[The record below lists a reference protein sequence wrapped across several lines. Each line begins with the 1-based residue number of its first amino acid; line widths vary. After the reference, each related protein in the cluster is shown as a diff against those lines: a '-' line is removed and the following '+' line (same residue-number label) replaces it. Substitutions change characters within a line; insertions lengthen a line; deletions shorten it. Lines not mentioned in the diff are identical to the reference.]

1 MPESRTDRFDRLV
14 APHLDALLRV
24 AFRLVRNAPDAEDLV
39 QDTCIAACEHPADV
53 DTARQPVHW
62 LLRVLHNR
70 FLDRTRQLRRRPQV
84 AIDDADREAPLVCEA
99 PGPEE
104 TLLRSERE
112 QALEAAYLKLE
123 DMQRTLLVLRAEGYG
138 LGEIEAI
145 TGIQK
150 EVLRARL
157 HRARRSLARH
167 LERGQEPAPLMLNVR
182 RRP

>member
-14 APHLDALLRV
+14 APHLDTLLRV
-24 AFRLVRNAPDAEDLV
+24 AFRLVRNAADAEDLV
-39 QDTCIAACEHPADV
+39 QDTCIVACEHPADV
-53 DTARQPVHW
+53 DAARHPVRW

-70 FLDRTRQLRRRPQV
+70 FLDGARQRRRRPLV
-84 AIDDADREAPLVCEA
+84 AIQDADRESPLICGK

-104 TLLRSERE
+104 SLLRSESER
-112 QALEAAYLKLE
+112 ALESAYLKLE
-123 DMQRTLLVLRAEGYG
+123 NMQRTLLVLRAEGYE
-138 LGEIEAI
+138 LSEIESI
-145 TGIQK
+145 TGIPR

-167 LERGQEPAPLMLNVR
+167 LDCEDQSEPALHIG